1 MMLLSVRR
9 ISLSFGVFGGP
20 CSSSFLFF
28 LCWTLVSL
36 LIRFQLFVGCGIPT
50 EGCATVSVA
59 MSGAW
64 WGLSDA
70 GSGSSDKIC
79 CRG

>member
-1 MMLLSVRR
+1 MLSSVFPRLWG
-9 ISLSFGVFGGP
+9 SGVP
-20 CSSSFLFF
+20 VLALFF
-28 LCWTLVSL
+28 FSSPAGR
-36 LIRFQLFVGCGIPT
+36 LIRFQLFVACGMPT

>member
-1 MMLLSVRR
+1 MVSAVFPGLSMVPV
-9 ISLSFGVFGGP
+9 LA
-20 CSSSFLFF
+20 LFF
-28 LCWTLVSL
+28 ILPLLDVGSRLV
-36 LIRFQLFVGCGIPT
+36 RFQLFVACT